1 MKVPLNQRLVAFVD
15 TETTGLSPTDHEIID
30 FACILETRTAGVQEV
45 SFKMKPEHLDRASP
59 KALEVNGY
67 TPEKWER
74 AWNQAEGATAIS
86 QALKGAVLI
95 GHNVRFDAGF
105 LNATQERHNIKER
118 LDYHLV
124 DTVSLAWIHLVPCG
138 LTSLSLENV
147 CRFLN
152 IDNTDAHTALGDAR
166 RCREV
171 YRKLQPIG
179 SLSRLRWKLSHG

>member
-15 TETTGLSPTDHEIID
+15 VETTGLSPDQHEIID
-30 FACILETRTAGVQEV
+30 FACILETRTMGPQEV

-74 AWNQAEGATAIS
+74 GWSQSEGATAIS
-86 QALKGAVLI
+86 QALKNAVLI

-105 LNATQERHNIKER
+105 LNTTLERHNIKER

-124 DTVSLAWIHLVPCG
+124 DTCTLAWEHLVPLG
-138 LTSLSLENV
+138 LDSLSLANV
-147 CRFLN
+147 CKFLGVPPGG
-152 IDNTDAHTALGDAR
+152 HEALGDAR
-166 RCREV
+166 ACREV
-171 YRKLQPIG
+171 YYKMLRAGMLK
-179 SLSRLRWKLSHG
+179 RLWWKVRS